1 MGSSDR
7 MLNLIQFEKCF
18 SFKKSEENMTSL
30 WRHSGSHAIG
40 SEFDSSKCFFFPL
53 FICLFISFISLFFH
67 FYCYN
72 DYGNCFV
79 NQDVIVPRFSLCLF

>member
-40 SEFDSSKCFFFPL
+40 SEFDSSKCYFFFPL
-53 FICLFISFISLFFH
+53 IYLFIYFIYFSFFLILTLIMIMAT
-67 FYCYN
+67 
-72 DYGNCFV
+72 V
-79 NQDVIVPRFSLCLF
+79 LLIKT

>member
-1 MGSSDR
+1 

-40 SEFDSSKCFFFPL
+40 SEFDSSKCYFFSPYL
-53 FICLFISFISLFFH
+53 FVYLFHLFLFFLI
-67 FYCYN
+67 FT
-72 DYGNCFV
+72 
-79 NQDVIVPRFSLCLF
+79 VIMIMATVLLIKA